1 MWNCPTAIIF
11 PRLWGVSLQ
20 LLFLDFGVTN
30 WTLCFDMV
38 RNSGYYK
45 YSFKIKLHEILV
57 KVVGKDQKKR
67 TFKDFSKTQ

>member
-1 MWNCPTAIIF
+1 M
-11 PRLWGVSLQ
+11 Q